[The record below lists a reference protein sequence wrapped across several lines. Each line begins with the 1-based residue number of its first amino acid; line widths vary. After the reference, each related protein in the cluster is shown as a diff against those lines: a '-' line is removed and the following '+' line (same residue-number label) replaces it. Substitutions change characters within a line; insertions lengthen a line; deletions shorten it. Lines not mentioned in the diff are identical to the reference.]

1 MYVSVL
7 RRPEKKM
14 EREEKKKKKKR
25 GIYEQLLVCKKNEIS
40 FVFTL
45 GL

>member
-14 EREEKKKKKKR
+14 EREEKEKKKKR
-25 GIYEQLLVCKKNEIS
+25 DI
-40 FVFTL
+40 
-45 GL
+45 